1 MNAFALKDMS
11 AKIVKVSLYKENVG
25 PNLVRSCQT
34 CPINLFDRSVPNTQM
49 QCPVKPYIFLF
60 IVQPMGLEAF
70 SVLFPLKMSLHTAWT
85 VNDVFDML

>member
-34 CPINLFDRSVPNTQM
+34 CAINLFDQSVPNTQM
-49 QCPVKPYIFLF
+49 QCPVKPYIFF
-60 IVQPMGLEAF
+60 IHCTAYGTRSLLGLVSSQNEF
-70 SVLFPLKMSLHTAWT
+70 THSV
-85 VNDVFDML
+85 DC